1 MFITVP
7 ALLQSA
13 SAIVLLAIVG
23 VGIATL
29 LRWAGRL
36 EGRSAPSATL
46 ERIARAALVA
56 AVALGL
62 GTTALDV
69 LGALGLR

>member
-1 MFITVP
+1 
-7 ALLQSA
+7 
-13 SAIVLLAIVG
+13 
-23 VGIATL
+23 L

-62 GTTALDV
+62 GSTALDV